1 MQRKGEPEKY
11 KEMVYLIL
19 YKGKCKQRKK
29 RVIAIV
35 RRKAR
40 MEEKDSKQSGGSRKQ
55 SRKVVVE
62 RRKADISEG
71 ARRRKDRIDYSIAQ
85 AKRARRKKSG

>member
-1 MQRKGEPEKY
+1 MA
-11 KEMVYLIL
+11 YLIL

-40 MEEKDSKQSGGSRKQ
+40 MEEKDSKQSGGLKKTKQ
-55 SRKVVVE
+55 
-62 RRKADISEG
+62 EG
-71 ARRRKDRIDYSIAQ
+71 GS
-85 AKRARRKKSG
+85 

>member
-11 KEMVYLIL
+11 EEWGYLIL
-19 YKGKCKQRKK
+19 YGGKCNQRKK

-40 MEEKDSKQSGGSRKQ
+40 MEEKDSKQSGRIKITKQEGS
-55 SRKVVVE
+55 SS
-62 RRKADISEG
+62 KAKG
-71 ARRRKDRIDYSIAQ
+71 RQ
-85 AKRARRKKSG
+85 

>member
-1 MQRKGEPEKY
+1 MQRKGEQEKY
-11 KEMVYLIL
+11 EEMAYLIL

-40 MEEKDSKQSGGSRKQ
+40 MEEKDSKQSGGIKKTKQ
-55 SRKVVVE
+55 
-62 RRKADISEG
+62 EG
-71 ARRRKDRIDYSIAQ
+71 GS
-85 AKRARRKKSG
+85 

>member
-1 MQRKGEPEKY
+1 MQRKKEEGKY
-11 KEMVYLIL
+11 QEMAYLIL

-40 MEEKDSKQSGGSRKQ
+40 MEEKDSKQSGGIKKTKQ
-55 SRKVVVE
+55 
-62 RRKADISEG
+62 EG
-71 ARRRKDRIDYSIAQ
+71 GS
-85 AKRARRKKSG
+85 

>member
-19 YKGKCKQRKK
+19 YKGKCKQKKK

-40 MEEKDSKQSGGSRKQ
+40 MEEKDSKQSGGIKKTKQ
-55 SRKVVVE
+55 
-62 RRKADISEG
+62 EG
-71 ARRRKDRIDYSIAQ
+71 GS
-85 AKRARRKKSG
+85 

>member
-1 MQRKGEPEKY
+1 MQKNQEEGKCQEWG
-11 KEMVYLIL
+11 YLIL

-40 MEEKDSKQSGGSRKQ
+40 MEEKDSKQSGGIKKTKQ
-55 SRKVVVE
+55 
-62 RRKADISEG
+62 EG
-71 ARRRKDRIDYSIAQ
+71 GS
-85 AKRARRKKSG
+85 